1 MVIFHSYDSLP
12 EGNLLLFFGAQ
23 TAPKERRTA
32 EAMAQRVNEALTR
45 QSRVLVADIGR
56 PNRKAPG
63 LPGGRTAW
71 CLGNPWETLWVIH
84 GYPSISNM
92 LDEL

>member
-63 LPGGRTAW
+63 LPGGSHCLVPW
-71 CLGNPWETLWVIH
+71 ESLGNVV
-84 GYPSISNM
+84 GYPWLSQHIKYVR
-92 LDEL
+92 